1 MSYYHTQQ
9 LFVFVHV
16 VMKEQLD
23 LMDEEKLEYLRLC
36 PLGTAER
43 SLVVSQLFGEEAE
56 VDFWTVALYYL
67 QVSKLE
73 TRNR

>member
-1 MSYYHTQQ
+1 M
-9 LFVFVHV
+9 
-16 VMKEQLD
+16 
-23 LMDEEKLEYLRLC
+23 MDEEQLEYLQLC

-43 SLVVSQLFGEEAE
+43 SLIASQLFGEQAE

-67 QVSKLE
+67 QASKLE

>member
-1 MSYYHTQQ
+1 MSY
-9 LFVFVHV
+9 LFSLHKV
-16 VMKEQLD
+16 VREQLE
-23 LMDEEKLEYLRLC
+23 LMDEEQLQYLQQC

-43 SLVVSQLFGEEAE
+43 SLIAAQLFGEQFE